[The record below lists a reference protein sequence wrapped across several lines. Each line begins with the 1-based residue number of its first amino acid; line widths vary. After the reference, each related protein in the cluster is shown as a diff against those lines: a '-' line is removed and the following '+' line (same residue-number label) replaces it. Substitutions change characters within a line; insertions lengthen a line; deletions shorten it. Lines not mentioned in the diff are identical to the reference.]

1 MAQRTAMIWT
11 DAQGE
16 NALHVITTAVSGAAI
31 PPDLAN
37 LSNAFISSQWAGTN
51 VIPATSGSTDTY
63 PTVRVTAQLIYRNAT
78 GSIAK
83 LWIPAPMAGMF
94 LADGV
99 TVDPTAVAGLNMDV
113 LGNLLAGD
121 GTPVT
126 QYVGGQLWQ
135 QKISGIASLQVFSP

>member
-1 MAQRTAMIWT
+1 
-11 DAQGE
+11 
-16 NALHVITTAVSGAAI
+16 
-31 PPDLAN
+31 
-37 LSNAFISSQWAGTN
+37 
-51 VIPATSGSTDTY
+51 
-63 PTVRVTAQLIYRNAT
+63 TVRVTAQLIYRNAT

-99 TVDPTAVAGLNMDV
+99 TVDPTAVAALNLDV